1 MYLKT
6 IDLEEQHRLLL
17 NILCKVDE
25 FCQKNNLRYSLGGG
39 TLLGAIR
46 HRGFIPW
53 DDDIDIMMPRDDY
66 DYFESHFNGCYPNLR
81 SFSTII
87 KEGKCVQYVW
97 LKVEDTRTLMTEIG
111 MSSPCYG
118 INIDVFP
125 IDGFPDN
132 FSSQKSFVLLIDR
145 LRDLLLY
152 STLRYNKAFSFM
164 NLCKFI
170 LAKII
175 GRKKIINLIKKQMAK
190 YPFIKSKYVG
200 AVTGRYGIKEIHN
213 REVFENYETLDFEEK
228 KFMCISAY
236 DIYLKQLYGD
246 YMKLPKDSERVTH
259 SSKAFWK

>member
-97 LKVEDTRTLMTEIG
+97 LKVEDTRTLMKNGVKQRTRQSGILPNGRRRVVAGVLAAVAGVCLCGCRCGSCGGGAGSGRDEIG
-111 MSSPCYG
+111 QPGSVAKHPANAAG
-118 INIDVFP
+118 IGLEVISRMTTQTFVDFARR
-125 IDGFPDN
+125 DG
-132 FSSQKSFVLLIDR
+132 V
-145 LRDLLLY
+145 
-152 STLRYNKAFSFM
+152 
-164 NLCKFI
+164 
-170 LAKII
+170 
-175 GRKKIINLIKKQMAK
+175 
-190 YPFIKSKYVG
+190 
-200 AVTGRYGIKEIHN
+200 E
-213 REVFENYETLDFEEK
+213 
-228 KFMCISAY
+228 
-236 DIYLKQLYGD
+236 
-246 YMKLPKDSERVTH
+246 
-259 SSKAFWK
+259 